1 MYIFNKNYMHIK
13 ILTINVLYILLYTET
28 IISILDTFGNTFNS
42 KLKYFF
48 DFKFLSPKNQ
58 VKCIREIS

>member
-1 MYIFNKNYMHIK
+1 MLHECSIAFSCF
-13 ILTINVLYILLYTET
+13 YTET

-58 VKCIREIS
+58 VKCIREISEMY